1 MRPAPRLRRALL
13 AIACLSLLWAV
24 WLVVSGGVNVRL
36 FGVRFR
42 SRDPSRVALVGFSA
56 LAGYLVAGGTAGLRA
71 AVQRSRRFADQ
82 VSGRPGC
89 AAFLIA
95 ASVVFVG
102 LQCSTRV
109 AGGSDAYG
117 YVSQANLWL
126 SGDLHVEQPW
136 VADVP
141 WPDREWT
148 FTPGGYRPAEARA
161 TPSIV
166 PTYSPG
172 LPLIFSLA
180 TIAAGPC
187 AMFAVVPLLGG
198 LAVLLTY
205 GMGRRAG
212 SAWTGVAAGWL
223 VATSPAMLS
232 ILMEPLTDVP
242 VMAAWAG
249 ALYFLQAGTIASVL
263 CSGAAAAMAVL
274 IRPNL
279 VPLACP
285 LFLWLV
291 FRGAGSTGSFR
302 RGLIHGSVFGSAVL
316 LGIVAVALI
325 NRALFG
331 SPFTSGYGRFQDQFA
346 WIHVVPN
353 LRHYFTWLLETQ
365 TPAALLGFAALAAPS
380 RRLWPGLSDKSLL
393 AMFLAFVLVLWGE
406 YSAYLEFE
414 SWGYLRFLLP
424 SWPVLMLGLA
434 AALLAIA
441 RIHERAGPPL
451 AFVTVLVLG
460 LWNLHEAQSRG
471 VFAQRQAARHEAA
484 IGQIVGEHT
493 GPQSVVFASGRSG
506 SVRYYGG
513 RVTARYDFLPPDWLD
528 RSVGWL
534 TERGVQVYVLLDEGE
549 LPQFSDRFAGQRTL
563 VALTTPV
570 LVYEPAG
577 IRLFDLSSPPDLH
590 TVPSIVSKVPPARDE
605 CGPRAIPSLVF
616 RGSPAAR

>member
-1 MRPAPRLRRALL
+1 MLPVPRLRRALL
-13 AIACLSLLWAV
+13 AISSLSLLWAL

-42 SRDPSRVALVGFSA
+42 SHDPSRVAVVGFSA
-56 LAGYLVAGGTAGLRA
+56 LAAYLLAGGTTGLRA
-71 AVQRSRRFADQ
+71 AAKRSRHFADQ
-82 VSGRPGC
+82 AGRRPGW
-89 AAFLIA
+89 AAALIA
-95 ASVVFVG
+95 ASVVLIG

-117 YVSQANLWL
+117 YVSQVNLWL
-126 SGDLHVEQPW
+126 RGDLHVEQPW
-136 VADVP
+136 VSDVP

-148 FTPGGYRPAEARA
+148 FTPVGYRPAESRA

-172 LPLIFSLA
+172 LPLILSIS
-180 TIAAGPC
+180 TIAAGRC

-198 LAVLLTY
+198 LAVLFTY
-205 GMGRRAG
+205 GIGRRTG
-212 SAWTGVAAGWL
+212 SGWMGVAAGWF
-223 VATSPAMLS
+223 VATSPAMLG

-242 VMAAWAG
+242 VMTAWAG
-249 ALYFLQAGTIASVL
+249 ALYFLPGGTLVSAL
-263 CSGAAAAMAVL
+263 CSGAAAGVAIL

-291 FRGAGSTGSFR
+291 FRSAGSNTFR
-302 RGLIHGSVFGSAVL
+302 GRLIHAALFGCAVL

-331 SPFTSGYGRFQDQFA
+331 SPFTSGYGRLQDQFA

-353 LRHYFTWLLETQ
+353 LRHYFTWLVETQ
-365 TPAALLGFAALAAPS
+365 TPAALLGFVALAAPS
-380 RRLWPGLSDKSLL
+380 RRVWPGLKDKSLL
-393 AMFLAFVLVLWGE
+393 AMFVAFVLVLWGE

-424 SWPVLMLGLA
+424 SWPLLMLGLA

-441 RIHERAGPPL
+441 RVQVRAAAPL
-451 AFVTVLVLG
+451 VLVTVIVLG
-460 LWNLHEAQSRG
+460 LWNLHEAHSRG

-484 IGQIVGEHT
+484 IGQIVGEQID
-493 GPQSVVFASGRSG
+493 PQSVVFASGRSG

-513 RVTARYDFLPPDWLD
+513 RVSARYDFLPPDWLD
-528 RSVGWL
+528 RAVAWM
-534 TERGVQVYVLLDEGE
+534 TVRGVHVYVLLDEGE
-549 LPQFSDRFAGQRTL
+549 FPQFAGRFAGQRTL
-563 VALTTPV
+563 AALTTPV

-577 IRLFDLSSPPDLH
+577 IRLFDLSSPPDLN
-590 TVPSIVSKVPPARDE
+590 TVPAIVSKVPPERDD
-605 CGPRAIPSLVF
+605 CGPRAIQPLVF
-616 RGSPAAR
+616 RGAPGAR